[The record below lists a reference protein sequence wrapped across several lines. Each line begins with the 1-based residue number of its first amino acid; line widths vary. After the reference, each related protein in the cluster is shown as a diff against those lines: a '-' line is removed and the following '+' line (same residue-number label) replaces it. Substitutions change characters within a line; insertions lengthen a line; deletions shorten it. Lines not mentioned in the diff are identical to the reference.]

1 MNGNGGNN
9 KNKYYLFSMT
19 LIFMFFYTVLILTN
33 SEKIYEIAEN
43 MYILKSILPGI
54 SVLAV
59 FVSFK
64 FSLDGIKQTL
74 IIDKKR
80 IGIYLLFGDNCYSLS
95 LKLTKELLGTVV
107 IAAMGGGI
115 LGIIY
120 GHFIVGILKVIFGFD
135 NITLKIISVQIVII
149 YFLFILLVIV
159 INYITA
165 NYLLSKKD
173 IKSLIVFEEGLA
185 LKEISL
191 GQINV
196 KGNVLVLIVLGVIN
210 IILLLF
216 YIKNIEKQIAFYSL
230 LLGIIFFGIEI
241 YKSLRLILYIKV
253 KNSKFTDWSIEKQQ
267 FKNLYDNEV
276 KRYWKKYYKNQCTSG
291 TIIILATL
299 CLFVSLTVGYSY
311 KENIAKEAPFDFAV
325 SIDANMVKFD
335 EIVQQVSPYGIKNSL
350 NYKIYQCVEFEK
362 YNLPIQCMKL
372 SDYNYLRSM
381 LGINQV
387 SIANNEYLVQVE
399 DEIIKDKILREVDN
413 SQKEVYGNR
422 YTMGEEIQ
430 LFPFLQANINGNFEL
445 IVLNDSEFD
454 KLDLEPF
461 RSVYIA
467 TFDNTPNQSLKNEIY
482 RLINMSENIIDKA
495 YIGEHITV
503 KVILKEWSRLNGLVG
518 LSAITI
524 MGIFFSSI
532 LMLLGTSNISIFC
545 IRNLEK
551 LLLENNIYYRIGW
564 NTTKIN
570 RYNAYRIKEMQKTT
584 LLMNLLLVVTI
595 TCLLYFKWKNYFDN
609 DLMMFVFSLISIVI
623 YLLIMLGYDF
633 NLRRILYCDNK

>member
-19 LIFMFFYTVLILTN
+19 LIFMFFYAVLILTN

-43 MYILKSILPGI
+43 MYILKSILQGI

-120 GHFIVGILKVIFGFD
+120 GHFIIGILKVIFGFD

-191 GQINV
+191 GKINV

-350 NYKIYQCVEFEK
+350 NYKIYQCAEFEK

-584 LLMNLLLVVTI
+584 LLMNLLIVVTI

>member
-1 MNGNGGNN
+1 MNGSGSNN

-120 GHFIVGILKVIFGFD
+120 GHFIIGILKVIFGFD
-135 NITLKIISVQIVII
+135 NITLKIMSVQIVII

-173 IKSLIVFEEGLA
+173 IKRLIVFEEGLA

-216 YIKNIEKQIAFYSL
+216 CIKNIEKQIAFYSL

-350 NYKIYQCVEFEK
+350 NYKIYQCAEFEK

-413 SQKEVYGNR
+413 SKKEVYGNR

-584 LLMNLLLVVTI
+584 LLMNLLIVVTI

-633 NLRRILYCDNK
+633 NLRRILYCNNK

>member
-19 LIFMFFYTVLILTN
+19 LIFMFFYAVLILTN

-120 GHFIVGILKVIFGFD
+120 GHFIISILKVIFGFD

-196 KGNVLVLIVLGVIN
+196 KGNVLVLIVIGVIN

-350 NYKIYQCVEFEK
+350 NYKIYQCAEFEK

-584 LLMNLLLVVTI
+584 LLMNLLIVVTI

>member
-19 LIFMFFYTVLILTN
+19 LIFMFFYAVLILTN

-120 GHFIVGILKVIFGFD
+120 GHFIIGILKVIFGFD

-350 NYKIYQCVEFEK
+350 NYKIYQCAEFEK

-532 LMLLGTSNISIFC
+532 LMLLGVSNISIFC

-584 LLMNLLLVVTI
+584 LLMNLLIVVTI

-633 NLRRILYCDNK
+633 NFRRILYCDNK

>member
-43 MYILKSILPGI
+43 MYILKSILLGI

-350 NYKIYQCVEFEK
+350 NYKIYQCAEFEK

-584 LLMNLLLVVTI
+584 LLMNLLIVVTI

>member
-19 LIFMFFYTVLILTN
+19 LIFMFFYAVLILTN

-107 IAAMGGGI
+107 IAAMRGGI

-120 GHFIVGILKVIFGFD
+120 GHFIIGILKVIFGFD

-230 LLGIIFFGIEI
+230 LLGIIFF
-241 YKSLRLILYIKV
+241 
-253 KNSKFTDWSIEKQQ
+253 
-267 FKNLYDNEV
+267 
-276 KRYWKKYYKNQCTSG
+276 
-291 TIIILATL
+291 
-299 CLFVSLTVGYSY
+299 
-311 KENIAKEAPFDFAV
+311 
-325 SIDANMVKFD
+325 
-335 EIVQQVSPYGIKNSL
+335 
-350 NYKIYQCVEFEK
+350 
-362 YNLPIQCMKL
+362 
-372 SDYNYLRSM
+372 
-381 LGINQV
+381 
-387 SIANNEYLVQVE
+387 
-399 DEIIKDKILREVDN
+399 
-413 SQKEVYGNR
+413 
-422 YTMGEEIQ
+422 
-430 LFPFLQANINGNFEL
+430 
-445 IVLNDSEFD
+445 
-454 KLDLEPF
+454 
-461 RSVYIA
+461 
-467 TFDNTPNQSLKNEIY
+467 
-482 RLINMSENIIDKA
+482 
-495 YIGEHITV
+495 
-503 KVILKEWSRLNGLVG
+503 
-518 LSAITI
+518 
-524 MGIFFSSI
+524 
-532 LMLLGTSNISIFC
+532 
-545 IRNLEK
+545 
-551 LLLENNIYYRIGW
+551 W
-564 NTTKIN
+564 N
-570 RYNAYRIKEMQKTT
+570 
-584 LLMNLLLVVTI
+584 
-595 TCLLYFKWKNYFDN
+595 
-609 DLMMFVFSLISIVI
+609 
-623 YLLIMLGYDF
+623 
-633 NLRRILYCDNK
+633 